1 MSDEN
6 VELVKRGFEAFARD
20 GWQALLPL
28 LHPEF
33 EAITSPDVAMEPD
46 TYRGA
51 EGVRRYFESF
61 EEAMEDIRF
70 LPQGEFIDAG
80 DKVLVPFRLA
90 ARGKETGIEVEQ
102 PAFQVWTLRDGKALR
117 VEVFGS
123 REAAF
128 EAAGLPT
135 DA

>member
-1 MSDEN
+1 MSQPN
-6 VELVKRGFEAFARD
+6 VEVVKQGFEAFARD

-46 TYRGA
+46 TYRGP

-70 LPQGEFIDAG
+70 LPEGEFLGAG
-80 DKVLVPFRLA
+80 DKVFVPFRLA

-102 PAFQVWTLRDGKALR
+102 PAFQVWTLRGGKALR

-123 REAAF
+123 REDAL
-128 EAAGLPT
+128 EAAGLPADT
-135 DA
+135 

>member
-1 MSDEN
+1 MSQQN
-6 VELVKRGFEAFARD
+6 VEVVKQGFEAFALD
-20 GWQALLPL
+20 GWQALLPF

-33 EAITSPDVAMEPD
+33 EAITSPEVAMEPD
-46 TYRGA
+46 TYRGE

-70 LPQGEFIDAG
+70 LPEGEFLDAG
-80 DKVLVPFRLA
+80 DKVFVPFRLA

-102 PAFQVWTLRDGKALR
+102 PAFQVWTLRGGKLLR
-117 VEVFGS
+117 VEVFGA
-123 REAAF
+123 REAAL
-128 EAAGLPT
+128 EAAGLPA

>member
-1 MSDEN
+1 M
-6 VELVKRGFEAFARD
+6 ELVKRGFDAFARE
-20 GWQALLPL
+20 GWRALPPF

-61 EEAMEDIRF
+61 EDAMEDIRF
-70 LPQGEFIDAG
+70 VTEGEFIDAG
-80 DKVLVPFRLA
+80 DKVVVPFRLA

-102 PAFQVWTLRDGKALR
+102 PAVQVWTLKDGKAVR
-117 VEVFGS
+117 VEVFAS
-123 REAAF
+123 REQAF
-128 EAAGLPT
+128 EAACLDPG
-135 DA
+135 A